1 METQPPHRNTKLERE
16 LRSPGVSQ
24 SSFPVTDGD
33 GWPSSVVS
41 LLWQLLVAFGTDQN
55 IGFNWAPK
63 AYARIAKQVLSCF
76 LWPFATKQCQLFTE
90 WFIVTLSFVLALKTI
105 NLGSPQVECGQSI
118 SQQQGHQPREH
129 WKRCQWSA
137 GGREGRRRLTSS
149 LDVLK
154 LQKSDSK
161 SSQKSEWTIS
171 SFSGN
176 FNLQPSQVSCRAQ
189 QVQSQFLELVQSRA
203 KEPKL
208 IPSLRLAYVPLA
220 LSRRIGFI
228 GLLQTAWDSSLVAKR
243 FGCKLLGCKRTGLAL
258 IEASK
263 EHFRHL
269 FPVSNTNSSMGFVE

>member
-1 METQPPHRNTKLERE
+1 METQPPHRE

-33 GWPSSVVS
+33 GWQSSVVS
-41 LLWQLLVAFGTDQN
+41 LLWHWLLLEPIKTLASTE
-55 IGFNWAPK
+55 PPRPMP
-63 AYARIAKQVLSCF
+63 YARIAKQVLSCF
-76 LWPFATKQCQLFTE
+76 LWPFATKQCRLFTE

-105 NLGSPQVECGQSI
+105 NLGSHPGRMWTINFSAARAPASGALETVPMISRWKGGAPQADEFSGCS
-118 SQQQGHQPREH
+118 
-129 WKRCQWSA
+129 
-137 GGREGRRRLTSS
+137 
-149 LDVLK
+149 

-161 SSQKSEWTIS
+161 SSQKSAWTIS

-269 FPVSNTNSSMGFVE
+269 FPVSNTNISMGFVE